1 MDHTITLGSTGIVAQ
16 RNGFGALP
24 IQRDDKDTA
33 VRLLRKACE
42 HGINYYDTARGY
54 TDSEEKLGLAFGDM
68 GVRDKICIATKTHA
82 KDVAGFWSDLET
94 SLKMLR
100 TDYIDVY
107 QFHNPKQVFRPGDGT
122 GMYEAALEAKAKGLI
137 RHIGFTNHS
146 LERAA
151 ECIASGLY
159 ETLQFPFSY
168 LSGEPEMQL
177 VRACREKHM
186 GFIAMKG
193 LAGGLITNS
202 AAAYA
207 AIAEAETVL
216 PIWGVQRE
224 SELDEF
230 LGYIENPPVMTPE
243 LRAVIEKDRAELA
256 GDFCRG
262 CGYCMPCTVGI
273 DIATA
278 ARMPQ
283 LIRRAPTAPWLSE
296 AQQANMR
303 KIEDC
308 VECGKCAA
316 HCPYG
321 LDTPK
326 LLKKSYADYKKIL
339 SGEITVN

>member
-1 MDHTITLGSTGIVAQ
+1 MDTITLGSTGIVAQ

-24 IQRDDKDTA
+24 IQRDDKETA
-33 VRLLRKACE
+33 VRLLRKAYA
-42 HGINYYDTARGY
+42 HGINYYDTARIY

-68 GVRDKICIATKTHA
+68 GVRDKIYIATKTHA
-82 KDVAGFWSDLET
+82 KDVAGFWSHLET
-94 SLKMLR
+94 SLKLLR

-107 QFHNPKQVFRPGDGT
+107 QFHNPKQIYRAGDGT
-122 GMYEAALEAKAKGLI
+122 GMYEAALEAKEKGLI
-137 RHIGFTNHS
+137 RHIGMTNHS
-146 LERAA
+146 LGLAA

-168 LSGEPEMQL
+168 LSGEQEMEL
-177 VRACREKHM
+177 VRGCREKNM

-193 LAGGLITNS
+193 LSGGLITNS

-216 PIWGVQRE
+216 PIWGIQRE

-230 LGYIENPPVMTPE
+230 ISYIDNPPVMTPE
-243 LRAVIEKDRAELA
+243 LRAVIERDRRELT
-256 GDFCRG
+256 GDFCRA

-273 DIATA
+273 NIPTA
-278 ARMPQ
+278 ARMSQ
-283 LIRRAPTAPWLSE
+283 LIRRSPSAPLLSE
-296 AQQANMR
+296 QMQAEMR

-308 VECGKCAA
+308 VECGKCSA

-321 LDTPK
+321 LDTPR
-326 LLKKSYADYKKIL
+326 LLRKCYEDYKRIL
-339 SGEITVN
+339 SGEISVG

>member
-1 MDHTITLGSTGIVAQ
+1 MDTITLGSTGIAAQ

-24 IQRDDKDTA
+24 IQRIGSDAA
-33 VRLLRKACE
+33 VRLLRKAFE
-42 HGINYYDTARGY
+42 HGINYFDSARIY
-54 TDSEEKLGLAFGDM
+54 TDSEEKLGLAFGGM
-68 GVRDKICIATKTHA
+68 GIRDRIYIATKTHA
-82 KDVAGFWSDLET
+82 KDVAGFWRDLEA
-94 SLKMLR
+94 SLRMLR

-122 GMYEAALEAKAKGLI
+122 GMYEAMLEAKEKGLI

-146 LERAA
+146 LAYA
-151 ECIASGLY
+151 QECVASGLY

-168 LSGEPEMQL
+168 LSGEPEMAL
-177 VRACREKHM
+177 VRGCREKNM
-186 GFIAMKG
+186 GFIAMKA

-207 AIAEAETVL
+207 AIAEVGTVL

-230 LGYIENPPVMTPE
+230 LGYTDAPPVMTPA
-243 LRAVIEKDRAELA
+243 LRAVIEADRRELA

-273 DIATA
+273 DISVA
-278 ARMPQ
+278 ARMSQ
-283 LIRRAPTAPWLSE
+283 LIRRAPSAPWLGE

-303 KIEDC
+303 KIENCVDC
-308 VECGKCAA
+308 GLCASR
-316 HCPYG
+316 CPYG
-321 LDTPK
+321 LDTPR
-326 LLKKSYADYKKIL
+326 LLRKNYDDYKKIL
-339 SGEITVN
+339 SGEVSVN

>member
-1 MDHTITLGSTGIVAQ
+1 MDTITLGSTGIVAQ

-33 VRLLRKACE
+33 AYLLRKAYE

-54 TDSEEKLGLAFGDM
+54 TDSEEKIGLAFGDM
-68 GVRDKICIATKTHA
+68 DIRDKIYIATKTHA
-82 KDVAGFWSDLET
+82 KDVAGFWSDLKT
-94 SLKMLR
+94 SLEKMR

-107 QFHNPKQVFRPGDGT
+107 QFHNPKQVYRPGDGT
-122 GMYEAALEAKAKGLI
+122 GMYEAALEAKEKGLI

-146 LERAA
+146 LALAA
-151 ECIASGLY
+151 ECIESGLY

-168 LSGEPEMQL
+168 LSGEPEMEL
-177 VRACREKHM
+177 VRRCREKNM

-224 SELDEF
+224 NELDEF
-230 LGYIENPPVMTPE
+230 LSYIQNPPVMTPE
-243 LRAVIEKDRAELA
+243 LRAVIEADRKELS

-273 DIATA
+273 DISTA
-278 ARMPQ
+278 ARMIQ

-303 KIEDC
+303 RIEDC
-308 VECGKCAA
+308 VDCGKCVSR
-316 HCPYG
+316 CPYG
-321 LDTPK
+321 LETPK
-326 LLKKSYADYKKIL
+326 LLRKSYEDYKKIL
-339 SGEITVN
+339 SGEISVT

>member
-1 MDHTITLGSTGIVAQ
+1 MQTITLGSTGIVAQ

-33 VRLLRKACE
+33 VRLLRKAYE
-42 HGINYYDTARGY
+42 HGVNYYDTARGY
-54 TDSEEKLGLAFGDM
+54 TDSEEKIGLAFGDM
-68 GVRDKICIATKTHA
+68 GIRDKIYIATKTHA
-82 KDVAGFWSDLET
+82 ADVAGFRRDLET
-94 SLKMLR
+94 SLKTMR

-107 QFHNPKQVFRPGDGT
+107 QFHNPKRVFRPGDGT
-122 GMYEAALEAKAKGLI
+122 GMYEAALEAKEKGLI

-177 VRACREKHM
+177 VRSCREANM

-230 LGYIENPPVMTPE
+230 LSYIENPPAMTPE
-243 LRAVIEKDRAELA
+243 LRAVIEKDRKELS

-262 CGYCMPCTVGI
+262 CGYCLPCTVGI
-273 DIATA
+273 DISTA
-278 ARMPQ
+278 ARMSQ
-283 LIRRAPTAPWLSE
+283 LIRRAPTAPLLGE

-308 VECGKCAA
+308 VECGLCASR
-316 HCPYG
+316 CPYG

-326 LLKKSYADYKKIL
+326 LLRKCYEDYKKIL
-339 SGEITVN
+339 SGEVSVN

>member
-68 GVRDKICIATKTHA
+68 GVRDKIYIATKTHA

-193 LAGGLITNS
+193 LAGGLLTN
-202 AAAYA
+202 ARACHAFM
-207 AIAEAETVL
+207 AEYPNVV
-216 PIWGVQRE
+216 PIWGIQYE
-224 SELDEF
+224 HELDEW
-230 LGYIENPPVMTPE
+230 LAVSEEDPRLDDE
-243 LRAVIEKDRAELA
+243 LRAAIEKDRAELC
-256 GDFCRG
+256 GSFCRG
-262 CGYCMPCTVGI
+262 CGYCEPCPAGI
-273 DIATA
+273 EIHTC
-278 ARMPQ
+278 ARMNMLLRRSPWRPLLSPPVREKMQ
-283 LIRRAPTAPWLSE
+283 QIR
-296 AQQANMR
+296 
-303 KIEDC
+303 
-308 VECGKCAA
+308 ECLHCGSCASK
-316 HCPYG
+316 CPYG
-321 LDTPK
+321 LDAAELMPRM
-326 LLKKSYADYKKIL
+326 LEDYEAFYAEHKAEL
-339 SGEITVN
+339 

>member
-1 MDHTITLGSTGIVAQ
+1 MQTISLGSTGIVAQ
-16 RNGFGALP
+16 INGFGALP

-33 VRLLRKACE
+33 VRLLRKAYE

-54 TDSEEKLGLAFGDM
+54 TDSEEKIGLAFGDM
-68 GVRDKICIATKTHA
+68 GIRDRIYIATKTHA
-82 KDVAGFWSDLET
+82 GDVAGFWRDLET
-94 SLKMLR
+94 SLRMLR

-107 QFHNPKQVFRPGDGT
+107 QFHNPKQVYRPGDGT
-122 GMYEAALEAKAKGLI
+122 GMYEAMLEAKAKGMV

-151 ECIASGLY
+151 ECITSGLY

-168 LSGEPEMQL
+168 LSGAPEMEL
-177 VRACREKHM
+177 VRRCREANM

-207 AIAEAETVL
+207 AIAEAGTVL
-216 PIWGVQRE
+216 AIWGVQRE

-230 LGYIENPPVMTPE
+230 LSYIDAPPVMTDA
-243 LRAVIEKDRAELA
+243 LRAVIEADRKELS

-273 DIATA
+273 DISTA
-278 ARMPQ
+278 ARMSQ
-283 LIRRAPTAPWLSE
+283 LIRRAPSAPWLSE

-303 KIEDC
+303 KIEEC
-308 VECGKCAA
+308 VECGACASR
-316 HCPYG
+316 CPYG
-321 LDTPK
+321 LDTPR
-326 LLKKSYADYKKIL
+326 LLKKCYEDYKKIL
-339 SGEITVN
+339 SGEVSVT

>member
-1 MDHTITLGSTGIVAQ
+1 MQTIRLGSTGIVAQ

-24 IQRDDKDTA
+24 IQRDDRDTA
-33 VRLLRKACE
+33 VHLLRKAYE
-42 HGINYYDTARGY
+42 HGINYFDTARGY
-54 TDSEEKLGLAFGDM
+54 TDSEEKIGCAFGDM
-68 GVRDKICIATKTHA
+68 GIRDRIYIATKTHA
-82 KDVAGFWSDLET
+82 SDVTGFWRDLET
-94 SLKMLR
+94 SLRNMR
-100 TDYIDVY
+100 TDYIDIY
-107 QFHNPKQVFRPGDGT
+107 QFHNPKTVFRPGDGT
-122 GMYEAALEAKAKGLI
+122 GMYEAMLEAKKKGLI

-168 LSGEPEMQL
+168 LSGEPEMEL
-177 VRACREKHM
+177 VRRCREADM
-186 GFIAMKG
+186 GFIAMKA
-193 LAGGLITNS
+193 LSGGLITNS

-230 LGYIENPPVMTPE
+230 LRYIDDPPVMTE
-243 LRAVIEKDRAELA
+243 ETRAVIARDRQELS

-262 CGYCMPCTVGI
+262 CGYCLPCTVGI
-273 DIATA
+273 DISTA
-278 ARMPQ
+278 ARMSQ
-283 LIRRAPTAPWLSE
+283 LIRRSPSAPLLSE

-308 VECGKCAA
+308 VECGLCASR
-316 HCPYG
+316 CPYG

-326 LLKKSYADYKKIL
+326 LLRKCYADYQDIL
-339 SGEITVN
+339 AGKVSVR

>member
-1 MDHTITLGSTGIVAQ
+1 MDTITLGSTGIVAQ

-33 VRLLRKACE
+33 VRLLRKAYA
-42 HGINYYDTARGY
+42 HGINYYDTARIY
-54 TDSEEKLGLAFGDM
+54 TDSEEKIGLAFGDM

-82 KDVAGFWSDLET
+82 KDVEDFWSHLET
-94 SLKMLR
+94 SLKLLR

-107 QFHNPKQVFRPGDGT
+107 QFHNPKQIYRPGDGT
-122 GMYEAALEAKAKGLI
+122 GMYEAALEAKEKGLI
-137 RHIGFTNHS
+137 RHIGMTNHS
-146 LERAA
+146 LALAA

-168 LSGEPEMQL
+168 LSGEQEMEL
-177 VRACREKHM
+177 VRGCREKNM

-193 LAGGLITNS
+193 LSGGLITNS

-230 LGYIENPPVMTPE
+230 IGYIDNPPVMTPE
-243 LRAVIEKDRAELA
+243 LRAVIERDRKELT
-256 GDFCRG
+256 GDFCRA
-262 CGYCMPCTVGI
+262 CGYCVPCTVGI
-273 DIATA
+273 NIPTA
-278 ARMPQ
+278 ARMSQ
-283 LIRRAPTAPWLSE
+283 LIRRSPSAPLLSE
-296 AQQANMR
+296 QMQAEMR

-308 VECGKCAA
+308 VECGKCSA

-326 LLKKSYADYKKIL
+326 LLRKCYEDYKKIL
-339 SGEITVN
+339 SGEISVN